1 MLLIRELLRDRDL
14 KIRVNLRAAMDISG
28 LRRILDK
35 HAVLDHDNLRKLIA
49 AYYDD
54 AQADDAEMAETMKE
68 DIRMNFNDPR
78 GCFEA
83 VLANTDG
90 RALDFLGSIL
100 KNLILIPVD
109 PEARMRH
116 FQLVDRVVS
125 SIVVDR
131 KGLDGD
137 FSQLLGSSVA
147 QVIASFGAQ
156 ERLDDVTEDL
166 EHAKSTIS
174 RLKRERD
181 ELQEELAQGDA
192 GRVGKLKVQV
202 EGLERA
208 LLTSRAATDS
218 TKAELVSK
226 ERDYLEQ
233 IAALRLD
240 NQELYSRLK
249 KHGLLGGMSDN
260 LRERMEKQM
269 QRAKTI
275 QILEGSSPLDAMP
288 PIPGQT
294 LLGVTAARKRVEN
307 GVASQRL
314 VTEERLQGANERLV
328 SFPPTLSGTA
338 RHELT
343 FRLTLSGGF
352 RGLHLRQTPRPPL
365 AHRPDS
371 TTLSLATTRTRLRRL
386 PEPCPDR
393 ITTHPRRRRLRS
405 RGKGNR
411 AHTKG
416 GQPSPSRFATSQTK
430 WARVLSGILSRVR
443 ARPSVRAQVLN

>member
-35 HAVLDHDNLRKLIA
+35 HAVLDHDNLRKLVA

-90 RALDFLGSIL
+90 RALDFLGSML

-109 PEARMRH
+109 PESRMRH
-116 FQLVDRVVS
+116 FQLIDRLIS
-125 SIVVDR
+125 SIVIDR

-147 QVIASFGAQ
+147 QIVASFGAQ

-166 EHAKSTIS
+166 DHAKSTIA
-174 RLKRERD
+174 RLKRERE
-181 ELQEELAQGDA
+181 ELQEELDEGDA
-192 GRVGKLKVQV
+192 GRVGKLKTQV
-202 EGLERA
+202 DGLERA

-218 TKAELVSK
+218 TKTELASK
-226 ERDYLEQ
+226 EREYLEQ

-240 NQELYSRLK
+240 NQELYNRLK
-249 KHGLLGGMSDN
+249 KAGLLDGMADN
-260 LRERMEKQM
+260 LRERMEKQI

-275 QILEGSSPLDAMP
+275 QILEGSSPLEAMAA
-288 PIPGQT
+288 IPGQT
-294 LLGVTAARKRVEN
+294 LLGMTAARKRMES

-314 VTEERLQGANERLV
+314 ETQERLIGSGEGRVSQISHPFPVERI
-328 SFPPTLSGTA
+328 S
-338 RHELT
+338 
-343 FRLTLSGGF
+343 
-352 RGLHLRQTPRPPL
+352 
-365 AHRPDS
+365 
-371 TTLSLATTRTRLRRL
+371 
-386 PEPCPDR
+386 
-393 ITTHPRRRRLRS
+393 I
-405 RGKGNR
+405 
-411 AHTKG
+411 
-416 GQPSPSRFATSQTK
+416 
-430 WARVLSGILSRVR
+430 
-443 ARPSVRAQVLN
+443 